1 MKKKY
6 GQNVSAIRSS
16 IRGNGLKNQ
25 SLHMIKNQTMLV
37 SNQSLTYEFIK
48 ANMPKKGKSDKG

>member
-6 GQNVSAIRSS
+6 GQNVSALRSS

-25 SLHMIKNQTMLV
+25 SLHMINNQTMLV
-37 SNQSLTYEFIK
+37 SNQSLTYDFVK
-48 ANMPKKGKSDKG
+48 ANMPTKDNPQKN

>member
-6 GQNVSAIRSS
+6 GQNVSALRSS
-16 IRGNGLKNQ
+16 IRGNGIKNQ
-25 SLHMIKNQTMLV
+25 SFHMINNQTMLV

-48 ANMPKKGKSDKG
+48 ANMPKKGKPDNE